1 MACPRCELASVE
13 GGATFSPAEFYDDTY
28 FNNEREVGY
37 GDYVG
42 SETVL
47 RREFRETARFFSK
60 FVPSGK
66 KLLELGTAYGFFLLE
81 AKDQFD
87 CVGVEVS
94 AAASQAARDRG
105 LDVRTGIFDDAMAKE
120 IGPVDAV
127 VMLDV
132 IEHLTDPLDV
142 VTRIHESLTPGG
154 HVMIT
159 TGDFGSLFGRITGK
173 KWRLMTPPEH
183 LFFFTEKSLRKML
196 ERVGFEVVDV
206 RHPWK
211 LVPVGLVIHQIATKL
226 KLPPPRAVG
235 SSVGVP
241 LNLFDAMRVVARKRR

>member
-1 MACPRCELASVE
+1 ME

-28 FNNEREVGY
+28 FNNQREVGY

-47 RREFRETARFFSK
+47 RREFKETVRFLSK
-60 FVPSGK
+60 FVPAKSR
-66 KLLELGTAYGFFLLE
+66 LLELGTAYGFFLLE
-81 AKDQFD
+81 AKEQFD

-94 AAASQAARDRG
+94 AAASQAARERG

-120 IGPVDAV
+120 LGPVDAV

-142 VTRIHESLTPGG
+142 VQRIHDSLAPGG
-154 HVMIT
+154 HLVVT

-173 KWRLMTPPEH
+173 KWRLMTPHEH
-183 LFFFTEKSLRKML
+183 LYFFTEGSLRKML
-196 ERVGFEVVDV
+196 EREGFEIVDV

-226 KLPPPRAVG
+226 KLPLPAVG

-241 LNLFDAMRVVARKRR
+241 LNLFDAMRVIARKRKRP

>member
-1 MACPRCELASVE
+1 ME

-28 FNNEREVGY
+28 FNNQREVGY

-42 SETVL
+42 SEAVL
-47 RREFRETARFFSK
+47 RKEFRETVRFLSK
-60 FVPSGK
+60 LLPSGGR
-66 KLLELGTAYGFFLLE
+66 LLELGTAFGFFLLE
-81 AKDQFD
+81 AKGKFD

-94 AAASQAARDRG
+94 EAASKAARERG
-105 LDVRTGIFDDAMAKE
+105 LDVRTGIFDEAMAKE
-120 IGPVDAV
+120 LGPVDAV

-142 VTRIHESLTPGG
+142 VERIHRSLTPGG
-154 HVMIT
+154 HVVIT

-183 LFFFTEKSLRKML
+183 LFFFTERSLRAML
-196 ERVGFEVVDV
+196 ERVGFEIVDV

-226 KLPPPRAVG
+226 KLPPPRSVG
-235 SSVGVP
+235 ASIGVP